1 MILCP
6 DFCQERSAI
15 VRAID
20 PVKALRFGWLK
31 RLKTQKTEEEKKE
44 QKKEQKEAEEG
55 GEKRKPP
62 SYLIEQGG

>member
-1 MILCP
+1 MIQCP

-31 RLKTQKTEEEKKE
+31 RLKTQKTEEEKKRT
-44 QKKEQKEAEEG
+44 
-55 GEKRKPP
+55 EKRTERGIGRRRKKKAPQLP
-62 SYLIEQGG
+62 H